1 MANKKAENA
10 KLDKIVAKYQGQN
23 GSLIP
28 VLQEVQRQFGYIS
41 GENLESLA
49 RKMGIPLSQVYGVAT
64 FYTQFRFRPHGKHT
78 LKVCHGTACHVSGA
92 GEISGTVEKMLDIET
107 GETTKDRNFTI
118 ESVACLGCCSLAPV
132 LMVDEKVYGRLNAL
146 KTKRVLRKYEQE
158 QHNG

>member
-1 MANKKAENA
+1 VANRKAENE
-10 KLDKIVAKYQGQN
+10 KLNTIVAKYAGQN

-41 GENLESLA
+41 GENMESLA
-49 RKMGIPLSQVYGVAT
+49 RKMSIPLSQVYGVAT

-92 GEISGTVEKMLDIET
+92 EDISSTVEKMLDIET
-107 GETTKDRNFTI
+107 GETTKNRKFTL

-132 LMVDEKVYGRLNAL
+132 IMVDEKVYGRLNAL
-146 KTKRVLRKYEQE
+146 KTKRVVRKYEQGRPNE
-158 QHNG
+158 